1 MKFHEI
7 KNRRGLD
14 GDFKSPDHEYEE
26 IFWEFPSSG
35 RHGAFEVGP
44 IATQTLWKSPKIKFH
59 EIKNR
64 RR

>member
-26 IFWEFPSSG
+26 IVWEFPSSG

-44 IATQTLWKSPKIKFH
+44 IATQTL
-59 EIKNR
+59 
-64 RR
+64 